1 MPATHRAP
9 ISSSPAENPRPCQI
23 RPCARPVGKVC
34 WKRFRQ
40 TLAHLWHRA
49 RKQPWQP
56 ERSHPPALSPTTRAP
71 QLSRHPLA
79 FTCLRGPAGP
89 ERTKRVEHA
98 PTCGHRLNN
107 ALGESE
113 RDLTAANGLWIG
125 RLDPALAPIAA
136 PGRSVF
142 SRRRSPSRHC
152 CRSAACR
159 PTSFL
164 PPSRRLSFGRGQGRV
179 CPPTSGDLAKVKLGG
194 VRPSESIEQRLLLPG
209 RARKLEPAAW
219 PANVRR
225 HASHLHE

>member
-125 RLDPALAPIAA
+125 RLDPCS
-136 PGRSVF
+136 GSY
-142 SRRRSPSRHC
+142 RRSRAERFFAPSVTVE
-152 CRSAACR
+152 A
-159 PTSFL
+159 
-164 PPSRRLSFGRGQGRV
+164 
-179 CPPTSGDLAKVKLGG
+179 
-194 VRPSESIEQRLLLPG
+194 LLPLSCVP
-209 RARKLEPAAW
+209 AHKLLAAVTALELW
-219 PANVRR
+219 PRPGSGLSPNVRR
-225 HASHLHE
+225 PRQGQARGRAPVRKYRAAAAFAWQGSKT